1 MVKIVMVE
9 CVKNVTKKNQEV
21 MLEGQG
27 KEGGRKMNE
36 LKNIKLRNL
45 LKVLLNS
52 LLWGFIIAPAYYNRF
67 LNIQADILKIGGKKT

>member
-1 MVKIVMVE
+1 VCKE
-9 CVKNVTKKNQEV
+9 CYQKKSRGHV
-21 MLEGQG
+21 
-27 KEGGRKMNE
+27 GRARKRRRMNE